1 VVLTN
6 QTTRDPAATAGL
18 QQRLGLTGLDQ
29 AGSARLRALRP
40 LVEAE
45 ARTALSQYFER
56 LQNTPSLARL
66 FSSARQID
74 RLEDLE
80 VAHWSILA
88 DGRFDTLYSDR
99 SVILGDLRH
108 KIGLDSG
115 WSIGAH
121 ALVLEQVIRKLA
133 TRKSGGTLGF
143 LRSNAERAELAEDI
157 IAVVKATLLDI
168 DLQTTHRQSE
178 NAKLAASTLDEEL
191 EAAHQQVADSF
202 GAVIDAFAEGRLDA
216 RIDPEAAG
224 PNAEVAQKFNNLL
237 SDFTAMLT
245 QSAANSADAS
255 AVLSEVASHSQ
266 AAGSNLSG
274 VSCGLDDGR
283 ERLSAI
289 AGTIRETA
297 NNVRSAEDI
306 ISVARASAEESDR
319 VVVKAIEAMA
329 GVSGSAEEIGKIIG
343 VIDEI
348 AFQTNLLALNAGIE
362 AARAG
367 DAGRGFAVVATEVRA
382 LAQRSA
388 GAAREIKELVNGAK
402 GQVGRGVELVDETR
416 SVISNLV
423 AQVGKISDAVT
434 GVGESGQSH
443 ADGIDSMVGELGQ
456 LSNSISEGEKTILSV
471 SNSAEEIVSTLNE
484 LGEKIRSYRAG
495 RFDVVKTADTTLPHD
510 SSGQGPREKQEL
522 RSLKTMAAA

>member
-1 VVLTN
+1 MVQVN
-6 QTTRDPAATAGL
+6 QMTRDPAATAGV
-18 QQRLGLTGLDQ
+18 QTRLGLTGLDQ

-66 FSSARQID
+66 FSSSRQID

-80 VAHWSILA
+80 VAHWSILS

-115 WSIGAH
+115 WSIGGH

-133 TRKSGGTLGF
+133 TQKSGGALGF
-143 LRSNAERAELAEDI
+143 LRSNTERTELAEDI
-157 IAVVKATLLDI
+157 IAVVKAALLDI
-168 DLQTTHRQSE
+168 DLQVTHRQSE
-178 NAKLAASTLDEEL
+178 DAKQAARTLNAEL

-202 GAVIDAFAEGRLDA
+202 GAVIDALAEGRLDA
-216 RIDPEAAG
+216 RIEPEAAG
-224 PNAEVAQKFNNLL
+224 PNAEVAERFNNLL
-237 SDFTAMLT
+237 SDLSAMLT
-245 QSAANSADAS
+245 HSEANSADSS
-255 AVLSEVASHSQ
+255 AALTEVAGQSKI
-266 AAGSNLSG
+266 ARDNLS
-274 VSCGLDDGR
+274 VASQGLDDGR
-283 ERLSAI
+283 QRLSVI
-289 AGTIRETA
+289 AGTIRDAA
-297 NNVRSAEDI
+297 NNARSAEEI

-329 GVSGSAEEIGKIIG
+329 GVSNSAEEIGKIIS

-388 GAAREIKELVNGAK
+388 GAAREIKDLVNGTK

-423 AQVGKISDAVT
+423 GQVGKISDAVT
-434 GVGESGQSH
+434 GVGDSGITH
-443 ADGIDSMVGELGQ
+443 ADGIEIMVGELGQ
-456 LSNSISEGEKTILSV
+456 LSHSISEGEKTIGSV
-471 SNSAEEIVSTLNE
+471 SNSAEDLASTLNE

-495 RFDVVKTADTTLPHD
+495 RFDRQQTADAAQSLNSVHQETP
-510 SSGQGPREKQEL
+510 EL
-522 RSLKTMAAA
+522 RPQRTMAAA